1 MTGPE
6 WPAGA
11 DRRLVAECNCD
22 YCRALVE
29 WHLRGQPPQSE
40 PAPDGTE
47 PLTAFADAGNDAR
60 YAPNCR

>member
-6 WPAGA
+6 WPDGA

-29 WHLRGQPPQSE
+29 WHLRRGVVQTE
-40 PAPDGTE
+40 PAPDNTE
-47 PLTAFADAGNDAR
+47 PLTAFAEGGGR
-60 YAPNCR
+60 